1 MNNPLVNFLLY
12 IEKENIKMDIHDQ
25 YDNTIRF

>member
-1 MNNPLVNFLLY
+1 LVNFLLY